1 MQWVREPLGDI
12 CRKGKGRIQTGP
24 FGSQLHAS
32 DYSSDGT
39 PVVMPADI
47 ADGKIAVTRIARVP
61 DSHVERLKRHKLAKG
76 DIVYGRRGDIGR
88 QALVRDE
95 NVGWLC
101 GTGCLKVSLGNGPLT
116 YEFLHR
122 YLSTAAVIS
131 WIEGQAVG
139 ATMPN
144 LNTGILERVP
154 VFYPEDK
161 VTQKKIA
168 AILSAY
174 DELVENNQRRIALL
188 EKMAEEIYREWFV
201 RLRFPGH
208 EKVKKV
214 KGIPDGWEINRVDSI
229 GKVVTGKTPSTSN
242 PRYFGGPYLF
252 VKTPDMHG
260 NIFIFETEEVLS
272 QDGLD
277 SQTSQTIPAGSICV
291 SCIGTGGIV
300 SITTSPCQ
308 TNQQINSVVLRNQS
322 DLEWAFFTLRNL
334 RETVQMFGSTG
345 TTMTNLS
352 KGKFS
357 SLKILRPDKSTVLNY
372 HALVNPMFTQMQ
384 SLLQQTSLLIRSRDL
399 LLPRLISGKLSVE
412 NLDIQFPPG
421 IEEVD
426 HAV

>member
-12 CRKGKGRIQTGP
+12 CREGKGRIQTGP
-24 FGSQLHAS
+24 FGSQLHES
-32 DYSSDGT
+32 DYSADGT

-47 ADGKIAVTRIARVP
+47 VDGKVAVTRIARVTE
-61 DSHVERLKRHKLAKG
+61 SHVERLKRHKLAKG

-95 NVGWLC
+95 NIGWLC
-101 GTGCLKVSLGNGPLT
+101 GTGCLKISLGDSPLIS
-116 YEFLHR
+116 EFLHR
-122 YLSTAAVIS
+122 YLSTKAVVS

-154 VFYPEDK
+154 VFYPKDK
-161 VTQKKIA
+161 TTQKKIA

-174 DELVENNQRRIALL
+174 DELIENNQRRIALL
-188 EKMAEEIYREWFV
+188 EKMAEEIYREWFI

-214 KGIPDGWEINRVDSI
+214 KGVPEGWEIDRVDSI
-229 GKVVTGKTPSTSN
+229 GKIVTGKTPSTDN
-242 PRYFGGPYLF
+242 PRYFGGPYF
-252 VKTPDMHG
+252 FIKTPDMHG
-260 NIFIFETEEVLS
+260 NIFIVETEEMLS
-272 QDGLD
+272 QNGLD
-277 SQTSQTIPAGSICV
+277 SQPSQTIPRGSICV

-300 SITTSPCQ
+300 SITTSECQ
-308 TNQQINSVVLRNQS
+308 TNQQINSVVVRNPS

-334 RETVQMFGSTG
+334 REAIQMFGATG
-345 TTMTNLS
+345 ATMTNLS

-357 SLKILRPDKSTVLNY
+357 SLKILRPNKSIVLKY
-372 HALVNPMFTQMQ
+372 HALVNPIFVQMQ
-384 SLLQQTSLLIRSRDL
+384 SILQQTMILRSTRDL

-412 NLDIQFPPG
+412 HLDIQFPPG
-421 IEEVD
+421 MEESACV
-426 HAV
+426 

>member
-12 CRKGKGRIQTGP
+12 CREGKGRIQTGP
-24 FGSQLHAS
+24 FGSQLHES
-32 DYSSDGT
+32 DYSADGT

-47 ADGKIAVTRIARVP
+47 VDGKVAVTRIDRVTE
-61 DSHVERLKRHKLAKG
+61 SHVERLKRHKLAKG

-95 NVGWLC
+95 NIGWLC
-101 GTGCLKVSLGNGPLT
+101 GTVCLKISLGDSPLIS
-116 YEFLHR
+116 EFLHR
-122 YLSTAAVIS
+122 YLSTKAVVS

-154 VFYPEDK
+154 VFYPKDK
-161 VTQKKIA
+161 TTQKKIA

-174 DELVENNQRRIALL
+174 DELIENNQRRIALL

-208 EKVKKV
+208 EKMKKV
-214 KGIPDGWEINRVDSI
+214 KGVPEGWEIDRVDSI
-229 GKVVTGKTPSTSN
+229 GKIVTGKTPSTDN
-242 PRYFGGPYLF
+242 PRYFGGPYSF
-252 VKTPDMHG
+252 IKTPDMHG
-260 NIFIFETEEVLS
+260 NIFIVETEEMLS
-272 QDGLD
+272 QNGLD
-277 SQTSQTIPAGSICV
+277 SQPSQTIPRGSICV

-300 SITTSPCQ
+300 SITTSECQ
-308 TNQQINSVVLRNQS
+308 TNQQINSVVVRNPS

-334 RETVQMFGSTG
+334 REAIQMFGATG
-345 TTMTNLS
+345 ATMTNLS

-357 SLKILRPDKSTVLNY
+357 SLKILRPNKSIVLKY
-372 HALVNPMFTQMQ
+372 HALVNPIFVQMQ
-384 SLLQQTSLLIRSRDL
+384 SILQQTMILRSTRDL

-412 NLDIQFPPG
+412 HLDIQFPPG
-421 IEEVD
+421 MEESACV
-426 HAV
+426 